1 MFLNIMNDYYK
12 ILNISTN
19 ASESEIK
26 KQYRKMS
33 LQYHPDKNNGDDE
46 KFKEINE
53 AFEILSDAQKRQ
65 TYDFQRNLNSDMNNF
80 PINDELENLFNMF
93 LNPKH
98 KSRMPMRSPPIPGFP
113 PSATKIHFFSGNL
126 DDELSSFM
134 NMGNNMTNN
143 IPNKLPDDIEH
154 KVCITMQQAYFGCNI
169 PIEIK
174 RIVVKSNEKY
184 TEKETIYIDIPKGID
199 NNEKITIKDKGNVS
213 NQNYSNINVFV
224 CVENTSEFIRNGLNL
239 IYEKKISFKESLCGF
254 SFVIKHIDGREFKLN
269 SKAGDVILHT
279 QEKTIQ
285 KLGMERNDKI
295 GNMIIRFKIILPE
308 TLSVKQ
314 ISMIEE
320 YF

>member
-1 MFLNIMNDYYK
+1 MNDYYK

-239 IYEKKISFKESLCGF
+239 IYEKKNF
-254 SFVIKHIDGREFKLN
+254 
-269 SKAGDVILHT
+269 
-279 QEKTIQ
+279 IQ
-285 KLGMERNDKI
+285 R
-295 GNMIIRFKIILPE
+295 IIMWI
-308 TLSVKQ
+308 
-314 ISMIEE
+314 
-320 YF
+320 

>member
-1 MFLNIMNDYYK
+1 MNDYYK

-33 LQYHPDKNNGDDE
+33 LQYHPDKNNGDDA

-53 AFEILSDAQKRQ
+53 AFEVLGDSQKRK
-65 TYDFQRNLNSDMNNF
+65 TYDFQRNINSDINDF
-80 PINDELENLFNMF
+80 PINDGLENLFNMF
-93 LNPKH
+93 LNPNH
-98 KSRMPMRSPPIPGFP
+98 KSRVHMRTPPIPGFSP
-113 PSATKIHFFSGNL
+113 NATKIHFFSGNL

-134 NMGNNMTNN
+134 NMGNNMSNN
-143 IPNKLPDDIEH
+143 IPNNLPDNIEH

-174 RIVVKSNEKY
+174 RIVIKSNEKY

-199 NNEKITIKDKGNVS
+199 NNEKITIKDKGNVC
-213 NQNYSNINVFV
+213 NQNYSNIDVFV
-224 CVENTSEFIRNGLNL
+224 CVENNSDFIRNGLNL

-269 SKAGDVILHT
+269 SKAGDIILHT

-295 GNMIIRFKIILPE
+295 GNMIIRFKIISPE
-308 TLSVKQ
+308 TLSAKQ
-314 ISMIEE
+314 ISIIQE

>member
-1 MFLNIMNDYYK
+1 MNDYYK

-254 SFVIKHIDGREFKLN
+254 SFVIKHINGREFKLN

-295 GNMIIRFKIILPE
+295 GNMIIRFKIISPE
-308 TLSVKQ
+308 TLSAKQ

>member
-1 MFLNIMNDYYK
+1 MFFYIMNDYYK

-53 AFEILSDAQKRQ
+53 AFEILGDAQKRQ
-65 TYDFQRNLNSDMNNF
+65 NYDFQRNLNADINNF

-98 KSRMPMRSPPIPGFP
+98 KSRMHMRSQPIPGFP
-113 PSATKIHFFSGNL
+113 PGASKIHFFGGNL

-199 NNEKITIKDKGNVS
+199 NNEKITIKDKGNVC

-239 IYEKKISFKESLCGF
+239 IYEKNFI
-254 SFVIKHIDGREFKLN
+254 
-269 SKAGDVILHT
+269 
-279 QEKTIQ
+279 QTII
-285 KLGMERNDKI
+285 MWI
-295 GNMIIRFKIILPE
+295 
-308 TLSVKQ
+308 
-314 ISMIEE
+314 
-320 YF
+320 

>member
-1 MFLNIMNDYYK
+1 MNDYYK

>member
-1 MFLNIMNDYYK
+1 
-12 ILNISTN
+12 
-19 ASESEIK
+19 
-26 KQYRKMS
+26 
-33 LQYHPDKNNGDDE
+33 
-46 KFKEINE
+46 
-53 AFEILSDAQKRQ
+53 
-65 TYDFQRNLNSDMNNF
+65 
-80 PINDELENLFNMF
+80 
-93 LNPKH
+93 
-98 KSRMPMRSPPIPGFP
+98 MRSPPIPGFP
-113 PSATKIHFFSGNL
+113 PGATKIHFFSGNL

-224 CVENTSEFIRNGLNL
+224 CVENTTDFIRNGLNI

-295 GNMIIRFKIILPE
+295 GNMIIRFKIISPE
-308 TLSVKQ
+308 TLSAKQ

>member
-1 MFLNIMNDYYK
+1 MNDYYK

-113 PSATKIHFFSGNL
+113 PGATKIHFFSGNL

-254 SFVIKHIDGREFKLN
+254 SFVIKHINGREFKLN

-295 GNMIIRFKIILPE
+295 GNMIIRFKIISPE
-308 TLSVKQ
+308 TLSAKQ